1 VPDDARRHV
10 RRVMGAGCIDSFGL
24 AFGWTVFNLEA
35 VYRYGLA
42 ATAVFNAAMFVGV
55 ALSAPASGWLTSRYT
70 GRGVLQTTAVV
81 DGALRIASL
90 VLLVAGAPV
99 ALVAVVVGV
108 TNVAAWTGY
117 AGMRAEIS
125 AAAGHVTAMTRYAT
139 VVIGTEAVGA
149 MAAAFIPIRAG
160 GAIAGWLLGVAAVVY
175 GVVLVPT
182 YVIAFE
188 SRVGRRMP
196 SAERAHVA
204 RRRRGPLALGAAV
217 MLLCAGPT
225 LLFVGLSARLHGR
238 VSVAGAA
245 ASFAVGSLAAP
256 AMARAVHKLRLPSTV
271 EWPAW
276 GIGMVLGWALAPWS
290 VVGLLVAQFC
300 SGVCLTGFQGVMD
313 FELAGGSSDGD
324 ATVALAQG
332 SAARAVGS
340 AAAVR
345 LVPFFAAP
353 MAMTQLA
360 LVSPLCVAL
369 GAVFLWGF
377 EAAPAPRTD
386 RRRLRPK
393 PKLPPS
399 GDPTPRLEPGA
410 LERSYSRPAAD
421 GSPIEEGEHESAGR
435 PAL

>member
-1 VPDDARRHV
+1 MA
-10 RRVMGAGCIDSFGL
+10 AGCIDSFGL

-42 ATAVFNAAMFVGV
+42 AAALFNAAMFVGV
-55 ALSAPASGWLTSRYT
+55 ALSAPASGWLTSRFA
-70 GRGVLQTTAVV
+70 GRGVLQVTAVI

-99 ALVAVVVGV
+99 ALVAVIVGV

-125 AAAGHVTAMTRYAT
+125 AASGHVTAMTRYAT

-149 MAAAFIPIRAG
+149 MAAAFVPIRAG
-160 GAIAGWLLGVAAVVY
+160 GEIAGWLLVVAAVVY

-182 YVIAFE
+182 YLVAFG
-188 SRVGRRMP
+188 SRVGLRVP
-196 SAERAHVA
+196 TANRADTR
-204 RRRRGPLALGAAV
+204 RRRRGPLTLGAAV
-217 MLLCAGPT
+217 MVMCSGPA
-225 LLFVGLSARLHGR
+225 LLFVALSARLHGR
-238 VSVAGAA
+238 MSVAAAA
-245 ASFAVGSLAAP
+245 ASFGVGSLAAP
-256 AMARAVHKLRLPSTV
+256 AVARAVQRLRLPATV

-276 GIGMVLGWALAPWS
+276 GIGMVIGWALAPWS
-290 VVGLLVAQFC
+290 VVGLLVALFL

-313 FELAGGSSDGD
+313 FALAGGSSDGE

-353 MAMTQLA
+353 MALTQLA
-360 LVSPLCVAL
+360 VVSPLCVVL
-369 GAVFLWGF
+369 GTLVVSGFLAQF
-377 EAAPAPRTD
+377 ASRADHRRSRSKEKPR
-386 RRRLRPK
+386 P
-393 PKLPPS
+393 
-399 GDPTPRLEPGA
+399 DPTPPPETGA
-410 LERSYSRPAAD
+410 LERAYARQAVVGNGIEVDEHDPSGNWWAARDSNPEPA
-421 GSPIEEGEHESAGR
+421 G
-435 PAL
+435 

>member
-1 VPDDARRHV
+1 
-10 RRVMGAGCIDSFGL
+10 MGAGCIDSFGL

-55 ALSAPASGWLTSRYT
+55 ALSAPASGWLTSRLA
-70 GRGVLQTTAVV
+70 GRGVLQTTAVI
-81 DGALRIASL
+81 DGVLRIASL

-99 ALVAVVVGV
+99 ALVAVLVGV

-149 MAAAFIPIRAG
+149 VAAALVPIRAG
-160 GAIAGWLLGVAAVVY
+160 GALAGWLVVVAAVVY
-175 GVVLVPT
+175 GVSLVPT
-182 YVIAFE
+182 YLVAFG

-196 SAERAHVA
+196 TANRADTA
-204 RRRRGPLALGAAV
+204 RQRRGPLALGAAV
-217 MLLCAGPT
+217 MVLCSGPT

-256 AMARAVHKLRLPSTV
+256 AMARAVQRLRLPPIV
-271 EWPAW
+271 EWPVW
-276 GIGMVLGWALAPWS
+276 GIGMVIGWALAPWS
-290 VVGLLVAQFC
+290 VAGLLVAQFL

-313 FELAGGSSDGD
+313 FALAGCSSDGH

-345 LVPFFAAP
+345 VVPVFAAP

-360 LVSPLCVAL
+360 VVSPLCVLL
-369 GAVFLWGF
+369 GAVILWGF
-377 EAAPAPRTD
+377 HAPRASRKLD
-386 RRRLRPK
+386 GRL
-393 PKLPPS
+393 PS
-399 GDPTPRLEPGA
+399 KQMPNHDPTPG
-410 LERSYSRPAAD
+410 LERGVLERAYSREAAA
-421 GSPIEEGEHESAGR
+421 GTPIDVGEHETSAR
-435 PAL
+435 PAV

>member
-1 VPDDARRHV
+1 MA
-10 RRVMGAGCIDSFGL
+10 AGCVDSFGL

-35 VYRYGLA
+35 VYRQGLA
-42 ATAVFNAAMFVGV
+42 AAAVFNAAMFIGV
-55 ALSAPASGWLTSRYT
+55 ALAAPASGWLTSRLN

-99 ALVAVVVGV
+99 PVVAVLVAMN
-108 TNVAAWTGY
+108 NVAAWTGY

-149 MAAAFIPIRAG
+149 MAAALVPIHARG
-160 GAIAGWLLGVAAVVY
+160 DVAGWLVVVAVVVY

-182 YVIAFE
+182 YLVAFG
-188 SRVGRRMP
+188 SRVGHRMP
-196 SAERAHVA
+196 TANRADTA

-217 MLLCAGPT
+217 MVLCSGPT
-225 LLFVGLSARLHGR
+225 LLFVALSARLHGR
-238 VSVAGAA
+238 MSVAGAA
-245 ASFAVGSLAAP
+245 ATFAAGSLAAP
-256 AMARAVHKLRLPSTV
+256 AIARGVGRLHLPATI

-276 GIGMVLGWALAPWS
+276 GIGMVIGWALAPWS
-290 VVGLLVAQFC
+290 VLGLLVAQFL

-313 FELAGGSSDGD
+313 FSLAGGSSDGE

-353 MAMTQLA
+353 MALTQLA

-369 GAVFLWGF
+369 GVLV
-377 EAAPAPRTD
+377 PLSTLQTSD
-386 RRRLRPK
+386 TRRRSDTS
-393 PKLPPS
+393 S
-399 GDPTPRLEPGA
+399 GGMNAPVDIG
-410 LERSYSRPAAD
+410 SRA
-421 GSPIEEGEHESAGR
+421 
-435 PAL
+435 